1 VTRPGHAAHQ
11 LHVHRPPW
19 AERALS
25 GTPTKA
31 GTFAITVK
39 VTDSAGNRATESGSI
54 TITR

>member
-1 VTRPGHAAHQ
+1 MPLISSMFAARPGAG
-11 LHVHRPPW
+11 
-19 AERALS
+19 RALS

-54 TITR
+54 TIARWETR